1 MVRLVLHVLGQP
13 GMGLLLIGVLGLV
26 VLLGGICLVGLVVH
40 GLFGTPA
47 FAPQTLRASA
57 CLHWRICEGRG
68 NLAYGRCHAWACSRR
83 GQGGQRTMA
92 APAGRSPD
100 WCV

>member
-13 GMGLLLIGVLGLV
+13 GMGLLFIGVLGLV
-26 VLLGGICLVGLVVH
+26 VLLGGIGLIGLVGLVVH

-57 CLHWRICEGRG
+57 CPHWRICEGRG
-68 NLAYGRCHAWACSRR
+68 NLAYGRCHA
-83 GQGGQRTMA
+83 
-92 APAGRSPD
+92 
-100 WCV
+100 

>member
-26 VLLGGICLVGLVVH
+26 VLLGGIGLIGLVGLVVH

-47 FAPQTLRASA
+47 FAPQTLRGVGLSS
-57 CLHWRICEGRG
+57 
-68 NLAYGRCHAWACSRR
+68 LA
-83 GQGGQRTMA
+83 
-92 APAGRSPD
+92 D
-100 WCV
+100 L